1 MKTRI
6 VYPQM
11 WLDEKFAQC
20 NVATKLLFCYLINN
34 PQLGL
39 SPYLH
44 ITDRQ
49 IMFDTGLNTNQ
60 LVTGKEELSKL
71 GWVYFT
77 ENWCFHNHKA
87 AYIDYD
93 GRDRVLESKEQEI
106 ANVPNKVK
114 EVFKGLLTGYQ
125 PVLNHKSEI
134 INNKEGGVGE
144 TKDFGSLK
152 SITQEVLQELA
163 SEKHISVKDA
173 QLIFIQMRDWLESKG
188 KTYKDYK
195 AGLRNWIN
203 KKIEDGK
210 VKIAREEKPIPQ
222 QEILSPEEREANLK
236 RIAAL
241 KTKWNGGAK

>member
-34 PQLGL
+34 LQLGL

-60 LVTGKEELSKL
+60 LATGKEELSNL

-93 GRDRVLESKEQEI
+93 GRDRVIESKEQEI

-114 EVFKGLLTGYQ
+114 EVFKGLVTGYK
-125 PVLNHKSEI
+125 PVLNPKSEI
-134 INNKEGGVGE
+134 IKQKEGGVGE
-144 TKDFGSLK
+144 TKPKHL
-152 SITQEVLQELA
+152 TQLQELQEDINFLQSLA
-163 SEKHISVKDA
+163 DKYNTPLSFVKSKLDDLESWIGEKPSRATGRNLKLTLGVWVKKDA
-173 QLIFIQMRDWLESKG
+173 IQER
-188 KTYKDYK
+188 KDY
-195 AGLRNWIN
+195 ARAN
-203 KKIEDGK
+203 KP
-210 VKIAREEKPIPQ
+210 KIAIVSAE
-222 QEILSPEEREANLK
+222 
-236 RIAAL
+236 
-241 KTKWNGGAK
+241 